1 MSRDEFPSR
10 NAASRDDRV
19 DAVTG
24 DDRMRTDGGSD
35 VLVEARNL
43 EKHFPIT
50 EGVLSKEIGRVR
62 AVDGINFTIHR
73 GETLGLVG
81 ESGCGKSTA
90 ARALL
95 QLDPPTGG
103 DVIFDGES
111 LLDQSKAEL
120 KRFRRRAQMVFQDPE
135 STFDPRMS
143 VGESI
148 AEPLRIHGVSDPD
161 KRRAVAMN
169 LLERVGLER
178 DDVDRYPHE
187 FSGGQKQR
195 IALARALVVN
205 PEFIVADE
213 PVSALDVSIQS
224 KVIELINSVKREFGL
239 SILFISHD
247 MGVIRE
253 VCDRVAVMYL
263 GEIVE
268 QAPTEELF
276 TNPQHPYTKA
286 LLSAIPEP
294 DPRKRETRVRLTGDV
309 PSPSN
314 PPSGCR
320 FHTRCP
326 AVIQPEGYEFDQSVW
341 RSVMDLRTRLQNGE
355 VDPDTLREL
364 AAGDAEPESVPDESV
379 RATLR
384 EEFELPE
391 TIEGPPGEI
400 VSDAIERIVSGEPQ
414 AAAERLADEFTTVC
428 ERDAPEI
435 HGVGDDHEAACH
447 LHAVEATEEAAILG
461 DD

>member
-1 MSRDEFPSR
+1 MSG
-10 NAASRDDRV
+10 ASD
-19 DAVTG
+19 
-24 DDRMRTDGGSD
+24 D

-50 EGVLSKEIGRVR
+50 QGVLSKEVGRVR
-62 AVDGINFTIHR
+62 AVDGIDFKIRR

-90 ARALL
+90 ARSLL
-95 QLDPPTGG
+95 RLDDPTGG
-103 DVIFDGES
+103 EVLFDGEN
-111 LLDQSKAEL
+111 LVEKNRGEL
-120 KRFRRRAQMVFQDPE
+120 KEFRRRAQMVFQDPE

-143 VGESI
+143 VGQSI
-148 AEPLRIHGVSDPD
+148 AEPLRIHGVQDSD
-161 KRRAVAMN
+161 KRRTVAMN

-224 KVIELINSVKREFGL
+224 KVIELINDVKEEFGL
-239 SILFISHD
+239 SLLFISHD
-247 MGVIRE
+247 LGVIRE

-276 TNPQHPYTKA
+276 RNPQHPYTKA

-294 DPRKRETRVRLTGDV
+294 DPRKRGERVQLTGNV

-326 AVIQPEGYEFDQSVW
+326 AVIQPDDYELDQDHW
-341 RSVMDLRTRLQNGE
+341 RSVMDLR
-355 VDPDTLREL
+355 
-364 AAGDAEPESVPDESV
+364 V
-379 RATLR
+379 RLR
-384 EEFELPE
+384 EEGIGIE
-391 TIEGPPGEI
+391 TVREFVATEEQVDLEA
-400 VSDAIERIVSGEPQ
+400 VSDEQLRAAIREEFGIPEPGTLPTEMESVLREGLDQIIAGDEEAAQ
-414 AAAERLADEFTTVC
+414 ATFSSAFETVC
-428 ERDAPEI
+428 ERDTPEI
-435 HGVGDDHEAACH
+435 QSVGENHEAACH
-447 LHAVEATEEAAILG
+447 LHEVDAVAEEAAILG

>member
-1 MSRDEFPSR
+1 MSD
-10 NAASRDDRV
+10 
-19 DAVTG
+19 
-24 DDRMRTDGGSD
+24 D
-35 VLVEARNL
+35 VLVEARDL
-43 EKHFPIT
+43 ERHFPIT
-50 EGVLSKEIGRVR
+50 QGVLNKEVGRVR
-62 AVDGINFTIHR
+62 AVDGVNFEIRR

-90 ARALL
+90 ARALIR
-95 QLDPPTGG
+95 LDDPTDG

-111 LLDQSKAEL
+111 LLDKSGGEL
-120 KRFRRRAQMVFQDPE
+120 KAFRRRAQMVFQDPE

-148 AEPLRIHGVSDPD
+148 AEPLRIHGVSDGD
-161 KRRAVAMN
+161 KRRAVSMN

-224 KVIELINSVKREFGL
+224 KVISLINDIKQEFGL
-239 SILFISHD
+239 SLLFISHD
-247 MGVIRE
+247 LGVIRE

-268 QAPTEELF
+268 KAPTEQLF

-294 DPRKRETRVRLTGDV
+294 DPRKRGDRVRLTGNV
-309 PSPSN
+309 PSPSA
-314 PPSGCR
+314 PPPGCR

-326 AVIQPEGYEFDQSVW
+326 AVIQPEDYEFEQDTW
-341 RSVMDLRTRLQNGE
+341 RSVMDLRVRLRNGE
-355 VDPDTLREL
+355 LDADGIRQLVANDQNVEPEAVADADVRARARSEVGIPDTLDSDAESVLRDALDEL
-364 AAGDAEPESVPDESV
+364 AAGDTE
-379 RATLR
+379 
-384 EEFELPE
+384 
-391 TIEGPPGEI
+391 
-400 VSDAIERIVSGEPQ
+400 
-414 AAAERLADEFTTVC
+414 AAATQLSSAFTTVC
-428 ERDAPEI
+428 EQDAPEI
-435 HGVGDDHEAACH
+435 QRVDTDHDAACH
-447 LHAVEATEEAAILG
+447 LHEVEETATEAAILG

>member
-1 MSRDEFPSR
+1 M
-10 NAASRDDRV
+10 
-19 DAVTG
+19 
-24 DDRMRTDGGSD
+24 TDD
-35 VLVEARNL
+35 VLVEAQNL
-43 EKHFPIT
+43 ERHFPIT
-50 EGVLSKEIGRVR
+50 QGVLNKEIGRVR
-62 AVDGINFTIHR
+62 AVDGISFQIHR

-90 ARALL
+90 ARSLIR
-95 QLDPPTGG
+95 LDEPTDG
-103 DVIFDGES
+103 DVVFDGES
-111 LLDQSKAEL
+111 LLEKSGSDLKA
-120 KRFRRRAQMVFQDPE
+120 FRRRAQMVFQDPE

-148 AEPLRIHGVSDPD
+148 AEPLRIHGVSDGD

-178 DDVDRYPHE
+178 EDVDRYPHE

-224 KVIELINSVKREFGL
+224 KVISLINDIKAEFGL
-239 SILFISHD
+239 SLLFISHD
-247 MGVIRE
+247 LGVIRE

-294 DPRKRETRVRLTGDV
+294 DPRKRGERVQLTGNV

-326 AVIQPEGYEFDQSVW
+326 AVIQPDGYSFEQDDW
-341 RSVMDLRTRLQNGE
+341 RSVMDLRVRLRNGE
-355 VDPDTLREL
+355 LDADGIRELVANDQGIEPSAVADEAVRARARAETGIPDSVGEPAESELRAALDQL
-364 AAGDAEPESVPDESV
+364 AAGDTA
-379 RATLR
+379 
-384 EEFELPE
+384 
-391 TIEGPPGEI
+391 
-400 VSDAIERIVSGEPQ
+400 
-414 AAAERLADEFTTVC
+414 AAAEQLRSAFTTVC
-428 ERDAPEI
+428 EKDSPETTQLNEN
-435 HGVGDDHEAACH
+435 HEAACH
-447 LHAVEATEEAAILG
+447 IHTVDETTEEAAILG